1 MANVADW
8 LKKKSLNQ
16 MGQRVG
22 EEKIRNFVQ
31 SSRKPAD
38 FENFYLTMLENIG
51 TGLKS
56 AAYNRLEKK
65 PKDNGSAEMHGGLE
79 KALMQIA
86 VQPVNC
92 KRSFNAKGLLLF

>member
-1 MANVADW
+1 MANLGDW

-31 SSRKPAD
+31 SQRKPAD
-38 FENFYLTMLENIG
+38 FESFYLTMLENIG

-56 AAYNRLEKK
+56 ATYTRIPKK
-65 PKDNGSAEMHGGLE
+65 SKSNNSAEMHGGFE
-79 KALMQIA
+79 KAMMKIA
-86 VQPVNC
+86 VQPVDC
-92 KRSFNAKGLLLF
+92 KRSFNAKGIL